1 MLDKEREDLI
11 TGLLRQ
17 KAFVSLQEVVSACG
31 ASPATIRRDL
41 TRLEN
46 EGLLRRIHGGAKSV
60 AENLPLDMRQTV
72 MLDEKTRIAQ
82 RAAALCVNGET
93 VFIDGGSTTG
103 QMAAFLK
110 TRRLEIVTNSLALGV
125 SLLGSNSEVVLTGGS
140 VLSRHGLV
148 LNPFENDLIDHYRAS
163 KAVMGVGGLDP
174 VGPTNDD
181 PRLIRFEQK
190 MIANADEIILL
201 ADSSKFGKR
210 EKLLLC
216 GYDKI
221 STVIT
226 DESLAPE
233 HKKWVEKLSLKLVT
247 V

>member
-1 MLDKEREDLI
+1 MLDKEREEI
-11 TGLLRQ
+11 IAGLLQQ
-17 KAFVSLQEVVSACG
+17 KAFISLQEIVTASG
-31 ASPATIRRDL
+31 ASPATVRRDL
-41 TRLEN
+41 TRMEERGALQ
-46 EGLLRRIHGGAKSV
+46 RIHGGAKSV
-60 AENLPLDMRQTV
+60 TENLPLDMRQTV

-82 RAAALCVNGET
+82 KAVELCTDGET
-93 VFIDGGSTTG
+93 VFIDGGSSTS

-110 TRRLEIVTNSLALGV
+110 MRRLEIVTNSLALTTALIDG
-125 SLLGSNSEVVLTGGS
+125 NNDVVLTGGN
-140 VLSRHGLV
+140 VLPKHGLV
-148 LNPFENDLIDHYRAS
+148 LNPFENDLLDHYRAS

-216 GYDKI
+216 DYDKI
-221 STVIT
+221 STIIT
-226 DESLAPE
+226 DRNLAPE
-233 HKKWVEKLSLKLVT
+233 HKKWLKKLSLKLIT